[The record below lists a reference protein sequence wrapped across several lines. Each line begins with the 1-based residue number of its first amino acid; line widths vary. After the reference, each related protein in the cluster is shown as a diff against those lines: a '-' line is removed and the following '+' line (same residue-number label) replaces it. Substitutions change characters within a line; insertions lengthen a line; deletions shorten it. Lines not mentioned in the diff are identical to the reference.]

1 MNDPMLEKLLHS
13 KNYQCVCPDTVR
25 RIYVECCQKY
35 KKPKDAEKAAREQ
48 LHGLTGA
55 FLTRAESAAC
65 MYDMHVWATSG
76 HRDAD
81 LERALT
87 RHASTR
93 ERLPLARM
101 DGMYKRIFEVSGAPN
116 LVLDL
121 ACGLNPLYLGAR
133 GIPCTGVDVSGE
145 AVDDINA
152 CASNYGLPIR
162 AVCAD
167 LLCENAVPK
176 ERYDLALLFKILPL
190 LERQK
195 SGTAM
200 DVMRTVNAKYLAVS
214 FPTRTLGGR
223 NVGMEGNYSAWME
236 NHLPENRRVAARFTE
251 ENELFYILEEMHNG

>member
-13 KNYQCVCPDTVR
+13 KNYQCVCPDAVR
-25 RIYVECCQKY
+25 RIYAECCQKY
-35 KKPKDAEKAAREQ
+35 KKPRDAEKAAREQ

-65 MYDMHVWATSG
+65 MKDMHVWATDG
-76 HRDAD
+76 RNDAD

-101 DGMYKRIFEVSGAPN
+101 DGMYERIFEVSGAPAS
-116 LVLDL
+116 VLDL

-133 GIPCTGVDVSGE
+133 GISCTGVDVSGE
-145 AVDDINA
+145 AVDNINA
-152 CASNYGLPIR
+152 CAANYGLPVH

-167 LLCENAVPK
+167 LLCEGAVPV

-190 LERQK
+190 LERQRN
-195 SGTAM
+195 GAAM
-200 DVMRTVNAKYLAVS
+200 DVMHAVNAKYLIVS

-236 NHLPENRRVAARFTE
+236 GHLPENRRIAARFTE
-251 ENELFYILEEMHNG
+251 ENELFYILEEVHNG

>member
-13 KNYQCVCPDTVR
+13 KNYQCVCPDAVR
-25 RIYVECCQKY
+25 RIYAECCQKY
-35 KKPKDAEKAAREQ
+35 KKPRDAEKAAREQ

-65 MYDMHVWATSG
+65 MKDMRIWATDG
-76 HRDAD
+76 RNDAD

-101 DGMYKRIFEVSGAPN
+101 DGMYDRIIEVTGRPAS
-116 LVLDL
+116 VLDL
-121 ACGLNPLYLGAR
+121 ACGMNPLYLGAR
-133 GIPCTGVDVSGE
+133 GISCTGVDVSGE
-145 AVDDINA
+145 AVDNINA
-152 CASNYGLPIR
+152 CAANYGLPVH

-167 LLCENAVPK
+167 LLCENAVPV
-176 ERYDLALLFKILPL
+176 ERFDLALLLKILPL
-190 LERQK
+190 LERQR
-195 SGTAM
+195 SGAAL
-200 DVMRTVNAKYLAVS
+200 DVMHAVNAKYLAVS

-236 NHLPENRRVAARFTE
+236 GHLPENRRIAARFTE
-251 ENELFYILEEMHNG
+251 ENELFYILEEVHNA

>member
-13 KNYQCVCPDTVR
+13 KNYRCVCPDTVR
-25 RIYVECCQKY
+25 RIYAECCQKY
-35 KKPKDAEKAAREQ
+35 KKPRDAEKAAREQ

-55 FLTRAESAAC
+55 FLTRDESAAC
-65 MYDMHVWATSG
+65 LRDMHVWATCGRSG
-76 HRDAD
+76 AD

-101 DGMYKRIFEVSGAPN
+101 DGMYARIFEVTGIPSS
-116 LVLDL
+116 VVDL

-133 GIPCTGVDVSGE
+133 GISCTGVDVSGE
-145 AVDDINA
+145 AVKDVNA
-152 CASNYGLPIR
+152 CASNYDLPVH

-167 LLCENAVPK
+167 LLCENAVPR
-176 ERYDLALLFKILPL
+176 ERHDLALLFKILPL
-190 LERQK
+190 LERQRC
-195 SGTAM
+195 GAAL

-223 NVGMEGNYSAWME
+223 NVGMEANYSAWME
-236 NHLPENRRVAARFTE
+236 GHLPGNRRIAARFTE
-251 ENELFYILEEMHNG
+251 ENELFYILEEMHNA

>member
-13 KNYQCVCPDTVR
+13 KNYQCVCPDAVR
-25 RIYVECCQKY
+25 RIYAECCQKY
-35 KKPKDAEKAAREQ
+35 KKPRDAEKAAREQ

-55 FLTRAESAAC
+55 FLTRDESAAC
-65 MYDMHVWATSG
+65 MKDMQLWATSG
-76 HRDAD
+76 RNDID

-93 ERLPLARM
+93 ERLPLSRT
-101 DGMYKRIFEVSGAPN
+101 DGMYARIFEVTGTPSS
-116 LVLDL
+116 VLDL

-133 GIPCTGVDVSGE
+133 GISTVGVDVSGE
-145 AVDDINA
+145 AVKDVNA
-152 CASNYGLPIR
+152 CASDYDLPVH

-195 SGTAM
+195 SGAAM
-200 DVMRTVNAKYLAVS
+200 DVMHAVNAKFLAVS

-223 NVGMEGNYSAWME
+223 NVGMEGNYSSWME
-236 NHLPENRRVAARFTE
+236 GHLPENRRIAARFTE
-251 ENELFYILEEMHNG
+251 ENELFYILEEMHNA

>member
-13 KNYQCVCPDTVR
+13 RNYQCVCPDAVR
-25 RIYVECCQKY
+25 RIYAECCQKY
-35 KKPKDAEKAAREQ
+35 KKPRDAEKAAREQ

-55 FLTRAESAAC
+55 FLTRDESAAC
-65 MYDMHVWATSG
+65 MKDMQLWATSA
-76 HRDAD
+76 RMDAD

-101 DGMYKRIFEVSGAPN
+101 DGMYAHIFEVTGTPSS
-116 LVLDL
+116 VLDL

-133 GIPCTGVDVSGE
+133 GISCTGVDVSGE
-145 AVDDINA
+145 AVKDVNA
-152 CASNYGLPIR
+152 CASNYDLPIR

-195 SGTAM
+195 SGAAL
-200 DVMRTVNAKYLAVS
+200 DVMRAVNAKYLAVS

-223 NVGMEGNYSAWME
+223 NVGMEEHYSEWME
-236 NHLPENRRVAARFTE
+236 AHLPASRTVAARFCAD
-251 ENELFYILEEMHNG
+251 NELFYILKES

>member
-13 KNYQCVCPDTVR
+13 KNYQCVCPDAVR
-25 RIYVECCQKY
+25 RIYAECCQKY
-35 KKPKDAEKAAREQ
+35 KKPRDAEKAAREQ

-55 FLTRAESAAC
+55 FLTRDESAAC
-65 MYDMHVWATSG
+65 MKDMQTWATSG
-76 HRDAD
+76 RKDAD

-93 ERLPLARM
+93 ERLPLGRM
-101 DGMYKRIFEVSGAPN
+101 DGMFEHIFEVTGRPAS
-116 LVLDL
+116 VLDL

-133 GIPCTGVDVSGE
+133 GIPTVGVDVSGE
-145 AVDDINA
+145 AVKDVNA
-152 CASNYGLPIR
+152 CASNYDLPIR

-195 SGTAM
+195 SGAAM
-200 DVMRTVNAKYLAVS
+200 DVMHAVNAKFLAVS

-236 NHLPENRRVAARFTE
+236 GHLPENRRIAARFTE
-251 ENELFYILEEMHNG
+251 ENELFYILEEMHNA

>member
-25 RIYVECCQKY
+25 RIYAECCQKY

-55 FLTRAESAAC
+55 FLSRDESAAC
-65 MYDMHVWATSG
+65 MKDMHIWATSG
-76 HRDAD
+76 RSDAD

-93 ERLPLARM
+93 ERLPFARM
-101 DGMYKRIFEVSGAPN
+101 YGMYAHIFEVTGTPSS
-116 LVLDL
+116 VLDL

-133 GIPCTGVDVSGE
+133 GIACTGVDISGT
-145 AVDDINA
+145 AVTDINA
-152 CASNYGLPIR
+152 CASNYDLPIR

-167 LLCENAVPK
+167 LLCENAVPA

-190 LERQK
+190 LERQRC
-195 SGTAM
+195 GAAM
-200 DVMRTVNAKYLAVS
+200 DVMHAANAKYLVIS

-236 NHLPENRRVAARFTE
+236 AHLPENRRIAARFAE
-251 ENELFYILEEMHNG
+251 ENELFYILEEI